1 MRSPL
6 AFALALA
13 SVAFAGS
20 GHAAPAQAAFAYDR
34 ELGLLARATLFR
46 AVDGPTPILRNEV
59 VRAYVRC
66 YHDREAFERVF
77 ERRFGFPGDRVV
89 AYYAGGSDLHL
100 RNGTCA
106 NVQLFLAGR
115 ITVFT
120 AASFAILLHEA
131 LHRQGVRSEKVATC
145 YANEAVRVGA
155 LRAGFTL
162 EQALRARNLAFA
174 YTKLYSPRFYFM
186 GTPTCLALARNR
198 DWPSFREQ

>member
-1 MRSPL
+1 MSP
-6 AFALALA
+6 
-13 SVAFAGS
+13 SP
-20 GHAAPAQAAFAYDR
+20 APLTQAAFAYDR

-59 VRAYVRC
+59 IRAYVRC
-66 YHDREAFERVF
+66 YRDRDAFERVF
-77 ERRFGFPGDRVV
+77 ERRFGFSGDRVV

-115 ITVFT
+115 ITDFT
-120 AASFAILLHEA
+120 VASFAILLHEA

-145 YANEAVRVGA
+145 YANEAVLIGA
-155 LRAGFTL
+155 LRAGFTR

-174 YTKLYSPRFYFM
+174 YTKLYSPPFYFM
-186 GTPTCLALARNR
+186 GKPTCLALARNR